1 MVHCDEEVV
10 ALLLRDRPV
19 RGGRPGGRG
28 RRRSARGAIAAQPT
42 RERGRS
48 AGLVWWWSTQG
59 SLSVLGGVFV
69 LGVGHSR
76 RRGSGVALARLWH
89 AEIGSPRRRRV
100 WRGTVRTFLPL
111 GLQQTAD
118 RRMEFNG
125 QIRSEWTNVAHLKK
139 RFEAPYEAARATRPP
154 NTPNPT
160 KNRPQDTHNT
170 LTEQENSARASS
182 ADQLSIRWAIR
193 PKRQNRRLRTLRSP
207 NSRPERAPARAW
219 CGRRRACRP
228 GRWGRS

>member
-1 MVHCDEEVV
+1 MRCCY
-10 ALLLRDRPV
+10 LSSTLRLPDASTHPV
-19 RGGRPGGRG
+19 RSCSLGTDPSPPARTLAPQWSYWMQGRRRHSMTCRRMRSLLGGCRGRG
-28 RRRSARGAIAAQPT
+28 RSSSSRASCHKCTVVSGTLGRGFACDGI
-42 RERGRS
+42 
-48 AGLVWWWSTQG
+48 
-59 SLSVLGGVFV
+59 LS
-69 LGVGHSR
+69 
-76 RRGSGVALARLWH
+76 
-89 AEIGSPRRRRV
+89 
-100 WRGTVRTFLPL
+100 
-111 GLQQTAD
+111 D

>member
-1 MVHCDEEVV
+1 MVK
-10 ALLLRDRPV
+10 A
-19 RGGRPGGRG
+19 
-28 RRRSARGAIAAQPT
+28 T
-42 RERGRS
+42 RHTY
-48 AGLVWWWSTQG
+48 A
-59 SLSVLGGVFV
+59 SLSVSRSALFYSTYVF
-69 LGVGHSR
+69 
-76 RRGSGVALARLWH
+76 GSGWCAVAWSTRAPLACVPMTI
-89 AEIGSPRRRRV
+89 AAGS
-100 WRGTVRTFLPL
+100 
-111 GLQQTAD
+111 AD

-125 QIRSEWTNVAHLKK
+125 QNRSEWTNVAHLKK

>member
-1 MVHCDEEVV
+1 MVIPRNSARLSAAALRAANLNV
-10 ALLLRDRPV
+10 ALLANNHQKDF
-19 RGGRPGGRG
+19 GDD
-28 RRRSARGAIAAQPT
+28 
-42 RERGRS
+42 
-48 AGLVWWWSTQG
+48 
-59 SLSVLGGVFV
+59 
-69 LGVGHSR
+69 
-76 RRGSGVALARLWH
+76 ALAESIQGLAANGIASVGASMEREMRWR
-89 AEIGSPRRRRV
+89 PRIFDVPGKPLRIAV
-100 WRGTVRTFLPL
+100 LAFLRSESTGEPS
-111 GLQQTAD
+111 TD

>member
-1 MVHCDEEVV
+1 MHKQNVCPSLTLVITRTVQSTNNAQSFSPRVQALCRDARGSRAAPRAARAAGRV
-10 ALLLRDRPV
+10 AAPRAS
-19 RGGRPGGRG
+19 
-28 RRRSARGAIAAQPT
+28 RSAPQPQT
-42 RERGRS
+42 P
-48 AGLVWWWSTQG
+48 Q
-59 SLSVLGGVFV
+59 
-69 LGVGHSR
+69 
-76 RRGSGVALARLWH
+76 SGVCVSRL
-89 AEIGSPRRRRV
+89 SS
-100 WRGTVRTFLPL
+100 
-111 GLQQTAD
+111 D

-170 LTEQENSARASS
+170 LTEQENSARVSS

>member
-1 MVHCDEEVV
+1 M
-10 ALLLRDRPV
+10 P
-19 RGGRPGGRG
+19 
-28 RRRSARGAIAAQPT
+28 AIAQI
-42 RERGRS
+42 G
-48 AGLVWWWSTQG
+48 AGVLRASPPPS
-59 SLSVLGGVFV
+59 SL
-69 LGVGHSR
+69 R
-76 RRGSGVALARLWH
+76 P
-89 AEIGSPRRRRV
+89 PRRHRNRA
-100 WRGTVRTFLPL
+100 RTSHGLYYPLP
-111 GLQQTAD
+111 D

>member
-1 MVHCDEEVV
+1 MWRSDPPKCDCEVCAVCAVCAVRARRPACSSRGRV
-10 ALLLRDRPV
+10 ALICDHLITSLPV
-19 RGGRPGGRG
+19 
-28 RRRSARGAIAAQPT
+28 
-42 RERGRS
+42 
-48 AGLVWWWSTQG
+48 V
-59 SLSVLGGVFV
+59 
-69 LGVGHSR
+69 SR
-76 RRGSGVALARLWH
+76 
-89 AEIGSPRRRRV
+89 
-100 WRGTVRTFLPL
+100 LP
-111 GLQQTAD
+111 AFSD

>member
-1 MVHCDEEVV
+1 MHFLSAPPPPKLNRFLPDFTTGNRKRRYKSW
-10 ALLLRDRPV
+10 ADFRV
-19 RGGRPGGRG
+19 RGFATPRGPFFRRGRG
-28 RRRSARGAIAAQPT
+28 PYVNTCAHAKFGDDLPTWAPSNRGQ
-42 RERGRS
+42 
-48 AGLVWWWSTQG
+48 
-59 SLSVLGGVFV
+59 
-69 LGVGHSR
+69 
-76 RRGSGVALARLWH
+76 
-89 AEIGSPRRRRV
+89 
-100 WRGTVRTFLPL
+100 
-111 GLQQTAD
+111 AD

>member
-1 MVHCDEEVV
+1 MPYCSLCVV
-10 ALLLRDRPV
+10 RVQGVGTGLSRSQ
-19 RGGRPGGRG
+19 RGPLAECVCFEQNQKRARK
-28 RRRSARGAIAAQPT
+28 RRCWN
-42 RERGRS
+42 
-48 AGLVWWWSTQG
+48 V
-59 SLSVLGGVFV
+59 VLGGV
-69 LGVGHSR
+69 R
-76 RRGSGVALARLWH
+76 NA
-89 AEIGSPRRRRV
+89 AEFSLYFRQKK
-100 WRGTVRTFLPL
+100 
-111 GLQQTAD
+111 GLSD